1 VQPGY
6 HATARLTGIY
16 DEQALATLADAVPA
30 KTLGR
35 AEDFGAC
42 VAFLCSEHARFV
54 TGASVP
60 IDGGAYPGLV

>member
-16 DEQALATLADAVPA
+16 DEQALATLAEAVPA
-30 KTLGR
+30 RTLGR
-35 AEDFGAC
+35 AADFGAC
-42 VAFLCSEHARFV
+42 VAFLCSEQARFV
-54 TGASVP
+54 TGASLP